1 MLCVCLTFFN
11 PLVSMF
17 FVKAGLFR
25 RKQTWKKKKL
35 KVLDSDATQMIF
47 IWLLK
52 MVWQVHKLYWRRS
65 CTESWVIICG
75 MRCILFYG
83 LDLFASFQHMH
94 ILIYISMSLP
104 LSFPLLLYP
113 LGPVP
118 QVREET
124 GVSGERRANGEMA
137 AWIRK
142 VSSTVSIWSNSS
154 TKHRAKCMI
163 FFNIFKMTSKLLL

>member
-1 MLCVCLTFFN
+1 
-11 PLVSMF
+11 
-17 FVKAGLFR
+17 
-25 RKQTWKKKKL
+25 
-35 KVLDSDATQMIF
+35 MIF

-104 LSFPLLLYP
+104 HSFPLLLYP

-118 QVREET
+118 QVREVT

-137 AWIRK
+137 SWIRK

-154 TKHRAKCMI
+154 TKHRAKCMV
-163 FFNIFKMTSKLLL
+163 FFNIHSKWPPNCNCNESSGMNWDLPTCNMFFKVGHTWFIMN